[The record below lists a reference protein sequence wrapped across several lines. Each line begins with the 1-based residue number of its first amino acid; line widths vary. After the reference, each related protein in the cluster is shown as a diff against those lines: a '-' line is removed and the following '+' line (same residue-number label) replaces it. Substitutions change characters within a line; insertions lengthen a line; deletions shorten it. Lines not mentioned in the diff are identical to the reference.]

1 MARSL
6 GAALRQLWERPGTV
20 KRVAKGWHA
29 QISALT
35 ATPRGYEAAIRAGL
49 HVKQRRTLEGWLAET
64 VEPSSANK
72 RLINAAY
79 RLMIGQWDDSV
90 EQREYRIYGD
100 IDSGDRTE
108 ERELIIEGRSG
119 DWGPVREA
127 YLNGADD
134 DELEALFIEN
144 VIVEDIGATSPR
156 SGSDAEYG
164 WAFPGNDYEILL

>member
-6 GAALRQLWERPGTV
+6 GAALRDLWERPGTV

-35 ATPRGYEAAIRAGL
+35 ATPRGYESAIRAGL
-49 HVKQRRTLEGWLAET
+49 HVKQRRTLEGWLAQT
-64 VEPSSANK
+64 IEPTSVNK

-79 RLMIGQWDDSV
+79 RLMVGQWDDSV
-90 EQREYRIYGD
+90 EHREYRIYGE
-100 IDSGDRTE
+100 IDSGDRKET
-108 ERELIIEGRSG
+108 RELIIDGRSG
-119 DWGPVREA
+119 DWAPIRDA

-156 SGSDAEYG
+156 DESTAEYG
-164 WAFPGNDYEILL
+164 WDFPGNSYEILL